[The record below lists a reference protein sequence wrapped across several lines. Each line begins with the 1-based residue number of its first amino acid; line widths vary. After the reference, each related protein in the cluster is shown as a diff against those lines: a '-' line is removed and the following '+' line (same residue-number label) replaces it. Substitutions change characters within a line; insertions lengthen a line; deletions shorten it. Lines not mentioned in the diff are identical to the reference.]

1 MKSKKTLIT
10 FFLLILGVIVLVNI
24 LADRFF
30 FRLDLTQDHR
40 YTLSKATKDIL
51 KNLDEPV
58 TITAYFSENLP
69 PDYDNIRRDF
79 KDMLVEYANRSKGM
93 LVYDFVNPLKDTQ
106 TENKAEK
113 DGVMPLQIPTRQKDE
128 IKLQKAYMGA
138 VVQMGESSEVIPAI
152 QKTTGLEYNLS
163 TAIKKLTVKD
173 KPRVGILRG
182 QGEAPLQQ
190 MNQVV
195 NDLEVLYKV
204 DPVTMTDTTS
214 ELSKFRTVAIV
225 APTDSF
231 PPYQLAQL
239 DTFLAK
245 GGGLFI
251 ALNRVDADLNKNPVG
266 HSINTGLET
275 WLSKKGINVNDN
287 FVVDKKCAPVNIQM
301 QQGPFSVTQ
310 QIPFHYF
317 PVIQNFADNPISSG
331 LGQVVFQ
338 FVSSISYSGDSTL
351 TYIPLLK
358 TSEKSGTLP
367 ADTYFDLRKEWS
379 DSDFPLSNLVV
390 AAALKG
396 KIVGKTPSRM
406 VVVGDGNFPVD
417 GGRRNQINPDN
428 ANLMVN
434 SIDWLSDD
442 TGLINLRTK
451 GATARPIKDLSD
463 AKRTTLK
470 WLNFLLPLILI
481 IIYGIFRLQRN
492 QHMRIK
498 RMEEGYV

>member
-1 MKSKKTLIT
+1 MKSKKTLIY
-10 FFLLILGVIVLVNI
+10 FFLLIFGVIVLINI

-40 YTLSKATKDIL
+40 YTLSKATKNIL

-58 TITAYFSENLP
+58 TITAYFSKNLP
-69 PDYDNIRRDF
+69 PQYDNIRRDF
-79 KDMLVEYANRSKGM
+79 KDMLIEYANRSKGM
-93 LVYDFVNPLKDTQ
+93 LVYDFVDPLKDSQ
-106 TENKAEK
+106 TENKAGQA
-113 DGVMPLQIPTRQKDE
+113 GVMSLQIPTRQKDE

-152 QKTTGLEYNLS
+152 QQTKGMEYNLS

-173 KPRVGILRG
+173 KPRVGILSG
-182 QGEAPLQQ
+182 NGEVPLQQ
-190 MNQVV
+190 MNKVV
-195 NDLEVLYKV
+195 SDLEVLYKV
-204 DPVTMTDTTS
+204 DPVILSDTAM
-214 ELSKFRTVAIV
+214 ELNKFKTVAIV

-231 PPYQLAQL
+231 PSYQLAQL
-239 DTFLAK
+239 NTFLDN
-245 GGGLFI
+245 GGRLFI
-251 ALNRVDADLNKNPVG
+251 ALNRVDANLNKTPVG
-266 HSINTGLET
+266 HSINTGLAT

-287 FVVDKKCAPVNIQM
+287 FVVDNNCAPVNVQM
-301 QQGPFSVTQ
+301 QQGPFTVTQ

-317 PVIQNFADNPISSG
+317 PIIQNFADSPISSG

-338 FVSSISYSGDSTL
+338 FVSSINYSGDSTF
-351 TYIPLLK
+351 TYTPLLK
-358 TSEKSGTLP
+358 TSDKSATEP
-367 ADTYFDLRKEWS
+367 AGTYFDLNKQWS

-390 AAALKG
+390 AASLQGKFNG
-396 KIVGKTPSRM
+396 KIPSKI

-417 GGRRNQINPDN
+417 GGRSNQINPDN

-451 GATARPIKDLSD
+451 GATARPIKDLD
-463 AKRTTLK
+463 DVKRATLK

-481 IIYGIFRLQRN
+481 IIYGIYRLQRN
-492 QHMRIK
+492 QHIRIK

>member
-1 MKSKKTLIT
+1 
-10 FFLLILGVIVLVNI
+10 
-24 LADRFF
+24 
-30 FRLDLTQDHR
+30 
-40 YTLSKATKDIL
+40 
-51 KNLDEPV
+51 
-58 TITAYFSENLP
+58 
-69 PDYDNIRRDF
+69 
-79 KDMLVEYANRSKGM
+79 
-93 LVYDFVNPLKDTQ
+93 
-106 TENKAEK
+106 
-113 DGVMPLQIPTRQKDE
+113 
-128 IKLQKAYMGA
+128 
-138 VVQMGESSEVIPAI
+138 
-152 QKTTGLEYNLS
+152 
-163 TAIKKLTVKD
+163 
-173 KPRVGILRG
+173 
-182 QGEAPLQQ
+182 

-390 AAALKG
+390 ASALKG